1 MCCSFYDFFGIFFHY
16 QHFPFVTQST
26 KITKLVLIDVLTTV
40 RQKIE
45 SMALFDSDLFKQIGK
60 DFTDSQDEE
69 MRKSKESLRRAF
81 QQSISASILE
91 VFLINDTNDEEML
104 PWILKKLFEV

>member
-1 MCCSFYDFFGIFFHY
+1 M
-16 QHFPFVTQST
+16 
-26 KITKLVLIDVLTTV
+26 IDVLTTV

-60 DFTDSQDEE
+60 DITDSQDEE
-69 MRKSKESLRRAF
+69 MRKSKENLRRAF

>member
-1 MCCSFYDFFGIFFHY
+1 M
-16 QHFPFVTQST
+16 
-26 KITKLVLIDVLTTV
+26 IDVLTTF

-45 SMALFDSDLFKQIGK
+45 SMTLFDSDLFKQIGK
-60 DFTDSQDEE
+60 DITDSQDEE
-69 MRKSKESLRRAF
+69 MRKSKENLRRAF